1 MEYTIQ
7 RPTTVWIEVKVEA
20 DNLDEALDTADEL
33 FKEGDYQVLDQTY
46 DVDYDS
52 YWSLDEEGVVKN
64 V

>member
-33 FKEGDYQVLDQTY
+33 FKEGDYQVMEQTY
-46 DVDYDS
+46 EVQYDT
-52 YWSLDEEGVVKN
+52 YWSQDEEGVVKYA
-64 V
+64 